1 MVVAISCHI
10 LNEQIYKIILKWED
24 EECTKSSNPIL
35 FLYFFFFEMY
45 H

>member
-35 FLYFFFFEMY
+35 FLYFCPLEMY